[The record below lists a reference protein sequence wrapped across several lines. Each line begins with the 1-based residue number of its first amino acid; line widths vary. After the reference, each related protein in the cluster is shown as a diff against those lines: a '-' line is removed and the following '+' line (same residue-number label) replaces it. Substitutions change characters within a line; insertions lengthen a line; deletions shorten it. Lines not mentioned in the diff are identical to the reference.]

1 MAKYPKWNP
10 LGWLRT
16 LRWWGVTY
24 GSVKLV
30 RGPLGLLLRTP
41 PLSVWVF
48 AAGVA
53 VGAYFVWVYVPC
65 P

>member
-1 MAKYPKWNP
+1 
-10 LGWLRT
+10 
-16 LRWWGVTY
+16 VTY